1 MGLVTKRGLKD
12 YAAGL
17 VARSLNSNP
26 LIYMNLKFNRRTAAS
41 RGPKSLGWL
50 AFALLVLTYAG
61 APRAADSSG
70 PAGPL
75 LGVDSNANQF
85 LPPDKAFRLAVV
97 ADGPQRVRL
106 SWAIAEGYYLYQ
118 SRLRFASASPGVTLG
133 KPDLPAGDTKND
145 EYFGKQVVYHRDLI
159 AHLSFTRANASGD
172 PLSLAVTYQGCATAG
187 LCYPPITKQFTIS
200 FPAHGAAAIGA
211 GLSGSSGGQP
221 FVSQQDR
228 LARMIRTGSIAAIVA
243 TFFGLGLLLAFTPC
257 VLPMVPI
264 LSGLIAGQ
272 GPNITT
278 ARAFSLSLTYVLGMA
293 LTYTIAGAA
302 FAAAGHQVQAVF
314 QQPWI
319 ILLFA
324 ALFVA
329 LAFSMF
335 GFYTLQMPAAI
346 QSRLSDTSNHL
357 RAGTFGGVAIMGALS
372 ALIVTAC
379 VAPALVGALLVIS
392 QGGDVIRGALALV
405 AMSLGMGTPLLI
417 IGTSA
422 GKLLPKAGAWMDTVK
437 QLFGA
442 LMLGVAAWMLSRLIS
457 DRLSLLLYCVP
468 FIAAF
473 IILWR
478 LHTRGTTRWIGR
490 AAALAAGLCAVA
502 LAVGAV
508 RGATDPLHPLARPAT
523 AAASEPTFA
532 RIASVAELDRAV
544 GTAAASNRGVMLD
557 FYADWCTSCKEMEHY
572 TFTNPQVRQALSQM
586 TLLRADV
593 TANNDDDQALLKRFG
608 IFGPPTIAF
617 YGGDG
622 QERRAYRVV
631 GYMPADA
638 FADLLA
644 RATAPGS

>member
-1 MGLVTKRGLKD
+1 MNLNSTRLKAPGFGQKRTLLLTLGAMLLC
-12 YAAGL
+12 YAAVPRAQAPSSSAG
-17 VARSLNSNP
+17 
-26 LIYMNLKFNRRTAAS
+26 
-41 RGPKSLGWL
+41 
-50 AFALLVLTYAG
+50 ALLGTT
-61 APRAADSSG
+61 
-70 PAGPL
+70 
-75 LGVDSNANQF
+75 SNANQF

-97 ADGPQRVRL
+97 ADGTSRVRL

-118 SRLRFASASPGVTLG
+118 SRLKFASSSPGVTLG
-133 KPDLPAGDTKND
+133 KPELPEGDIKND
-145 EYFGKQVVYHRDLI
+145 EYFGKQIVYHRDLI
-159 AHLSFTRANASGD
+159 AHLPFTRAGAAGKELN
-172 PLSLAVTYQGCATAG
+172 LAVTYQGCATAG
-187 LCYPPITKQFTIS
+187 LCYPPITKQFTVS
-200 FPAHGAAAIGA
+200 FPAAGAAAFGA
-211 GLSGSSGGQP
+211 GAGGSAGGAP

-228 LARMIRTGSIAAIVA
+228 LARMIRTGSVAAIIA

-272 GPNITT
+272 GPKITT

-293 LTYTIAGAA
+293 LCYTIAGAA

-319 ILLFA
+319 IVLFA
-324 ALFVA
+324 GLFIA
-329 LAFSMF
+329 LALSMF
-335 GFYTLQMPAAI
+335 GFYTLQMPSAI

-392 QGGDVIRGALALV
+392 QGGDVIRGAVALF

-442 LMLGVAAWMLSRLIS
+442 LMLGVAAWMLARLVS
-457 DRLSLLLYCVP
+457 DRLSLLLYAVP

-473 IILWR
+473 MVLWR
-478 LHTRGTTRWIGR
+478 VHARGTARWLGR
-490 AAALAAGLCAVA
+490 TAAFAAGLCAV
-502 LAVGAV
+502 LLGVGAV
-508 RGATDPLHPLARPAT
+508 RGATDPLHPLARPGM
-523 AAASEPTFA
+523 AAAGEPTFA
-532 RIASVAELDRAV
+532 RVANLAELDRAV
-544 GTAAASNRGVMLD
+544 SAAAANGRAVMLD

-572 TFTNPQVRQALSQM
+572 TFTNPQVRQALANM

-593 TANNDDDQALLKRFG
+593 TANNSDDQALLKRFG

-622 QERRAYRVV
+622 HERSAYRVV

-638 FADLLA
+638 FAHLLA